1 MLVPVNDVTMN
12 YQLLG
17 RSGLRV
23 SELCLGT
30 MTFGEDWGW
39 GASKDE
45 ARRIYSAYRNA
56 GGNFIDT
63 ANIYTGGTSE
73 NFVGEFIAGHREEV
87 VVATKYTNAS
97 VLHTGANADANSGGN
112 QRKRTWC
119 KPSRRAS
126 SASAPTTSI
135 STGCTSGTR

>member
-1 MLVPVNDVTMN
+1 MSDVTMD

-23 SELCLGT
+23 SEMCLGT

-39 GASKDE
+39 GATKDE
-45 ARRIYSAYRNA
+45 ARRIYEAYRNA

-73 NFVGEFIAGHREEV
+73 RFVGEFIAGHRDEV
-87 VVATKYTNAS
+87 VLATKYTNAAGGFFS
-97 VLHTGANADANSGGN
+97 LRLTPLARVWVFSYRGRSGRRIDVL
-112 QRKRTWC
+112 
-119 KPSRRAS
+119 P
-126 SASAPTTSI
+126 
-135 STGCTSGTR
+135 